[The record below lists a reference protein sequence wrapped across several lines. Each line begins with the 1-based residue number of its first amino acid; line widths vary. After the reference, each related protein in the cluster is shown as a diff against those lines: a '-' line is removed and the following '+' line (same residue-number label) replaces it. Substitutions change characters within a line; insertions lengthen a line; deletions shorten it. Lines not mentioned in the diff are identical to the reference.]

1 MRFLERGRELIA
13 AQVVEKI
20 VWSISWDK
28 KQVVDLNNPCCFVL
42 QCHLVYSSQNI
53 WSCIRATPSHF
64 TTQLYLRTP
73 PWSALCLTNS
83 PEATVAKCSPYASFS
98 AQKMLK
104 NTKNAFFLHFFS
116 KKFAYVHFLLY
127 LCTRFRKGST
137 TYGHGAIV

>member
-1 MRFLERGRELIA
+1 MDRIIFVWFGVIRGQMYLLLPSKNA
-13 AQVVEKI
+13 KKHKKI
-20 VWSISWDK
+20 TFFALFYK
-28 KQVVDLNNPCCFVL
+28 K
-42 QCHLVYSSQNI
+42 I

-83 PEATVAKCSPYASFS
+83 PEATVAKCSPWPLFF
-98 AQKMLK
+98 LK
-104 NTKNAFFLHFFS
+104 KHFFWEKLHFFS
-116 KKFAYVHFLLY
+116 KIFGHVHFLLY

>member
-1 MRFLERGRELIA
+1 MVCILRTVATGELAMREVYCVVLIA
-13 AQVVEKI
+13 KAVSE
-20 VWSISWDK
+20 ISK
-28 KQVVDLNNPCCFVL
+28 KNDFCNKMKKNCIFFK
-42 QCHLVYSSQNI
+42 NI
-53 WSCIRATPSHF
+53 WSCVRATPSHF

-127 LCTRFRKGST
+127 LCTRFRKGSM

>member
-1 MRFLERGRELIA
+1 MCDLVLFEVRCTCFYLQKMLKNTKNA
-13 AQVVEKI
+13 FFFALFF
-20 VWSISWDK
+20 K
-28 KQVVDLNNPCCFVL
+28 KNCVCV
-42 QCHLVYSSQNI
+42 
-53 WSCIRATPSHF
+53 RATPSHF

-116 KKFAYVHFLLY
+116 KIFGHVHFLLY
-127 LCTRFRKGST
+127 LCTRFRKGSR

>member
-1 MRFLERGRELIA
+1 MYSGYALAFYDTVVSSDA
-13 AQVVEKI
+13 ALV
-20 VWSISWDK
+20 
-28 KQVVDLNNPCCFVL
+28 LNYV
-42 QCHLVYSSQNI
+42 
-53 WSCIRATPSHF
+53 
-64 TTQLYLRTP
+64 
-73 PWSALCLTNS
+73 LTNS
-83 PEATVAKCSPYASFS
+83 PEATVAKCSPYASFF